1 MANPHNLEDTMRRHD
16 AALHDWLGELRV
28 DYGNSRDLHELTP
41 IDRNN
46 MPVLRVFSTPDRV
59 VAAVVDLLV
68 HSGWIAGNDPLVQA
82 ENAAKLRERA
92 LNDFAI
98 LPLPLMSIVRN
109 DPTPNPQDSGVPKV
123 FRRQRFNQG
132 TQTWEQHRWPGAYET
147 TYQVTFWCLKRYTE
161 VFFREWIHSRLGA
174 IGVAESEALVQVKHA
189 EPWGTIAQRLVFEGS
204 NDLSDLEGDGSRY
217 IRSEYTFRL
226 RTWLF
231 RNPHATTSYVHDLA
245 VGERDIAAG
254 EVSDDLVGASPPPA
268 PVSLNLF
275 SIYLPS
281 SRIPTHWP
289 RAGNAQVQRSTQQPR
304 EGAGGSLR
312 MTVTATTD
320 EVLISNRAVPLDN
333 QNRAVLS
340 LAASYRSTAP
350 VRIQVSSRDP
360 LVEPVTWLPNRRFA
374 LPARAAWTNLQ
385 FFTLIEQPVYSCTL
399 QGAGSSAITYLADVS
414 LVHVRTTRTL
424 PTSSTPSGPNT
435 VHTWAGLGSG
445 AHLVV
450 LAFGSGAVA
459 GTILVGAQ
467 GYAVDPA
474 QEVGLVALFTPT
486 SGAVTVTVPNTIP
499 IDAVYAQPF
508 LGSWRGTEV

>member
-1 MANPHNLEDTMRRHD
+1 MSTPHNLEDTMRRHD
-16 AALHDWLGELRV
+16 AALYDWLGGMRV

-46 MPVLRVFSTPDRV
+46 IPVLRVFSTPDRV
-59 VAAVVDLLV
+59 VAAVVDQLV
-68 HSGWIAGNDPLVQA
+68 HSGWIAGNDSNVQV
-82 ENAAKLRERA
+82 ENARKLRERA
-92 LNDFAI
+92 EDNFAV
-98 LPLPLMSIVRN
+98 LPLPIVSIVRN

-123 FRRQRFNQG
+123 FRRKVFNQA
-132 TQTWEQHRWPGAYET
+132 TQSWEQHRWPGAYET

-161 VFFREWIHSRLGA
+161 VFFREWVHSRLGA
-174 IGVAESEALVQVKHA
+174 IGVAESEALIPVKHDA
-189 EPWGTIAQRLVFEGS
+189 PWGTIEQRLVFEGS
-204 NDLSDLEGDGSRY
+204 SDLSDLEGDGSRY

-245 VGERDIAAG
+245 VSERDVAEG
-254 EVSDDLVGASPPPA
+254 EVSDDLVGSAPAAA

-275 SIYLPS
+275 SIYLPP

-289 RAGNAQVQRSTQQPR
+289 RAGSATVQRSSQEPR
-304 EGAGGSLR
+304 PGASGLR
-312 MTVTATTD
+312 MTVTTSAD

-350 VRIQVSSRDP
+350 VRIQLSSRDP
-360 LVEPVTWLPNRRFA
+360 NVDPVTWIPNRRFN
-374 LPARAAWTNLQ
+374 LPARQGWTGLQ
-385 FFTLIEQPVYSCTL
+385 FFALIEQPIFSCTL

-424 PTSSTPSGPNT
+424 PNSSTPSGPNT
-435 VHTWAGLGSG
+435 IHTWTGLGAG

-450 LAFGSGAVA
+450 IAFGAGAAA

-474 QEVGLVALFTPT
+474 QEVGLVALFTPA
-486 SGAVTVTVPNTIP
+486 SGGVTVTVPNTIP
-499 IDAVYAQPF
+499 VDAVYAQPF
-508 LGSWRGTEV
+508 LGAWRGTEV

>member
-1 MANPHNLEDTMRRHD
+1 MATPHNYEDTMRRHD

-28 DYGNSRDLHELTP
+28 DYGDNRDLHELTP

-46 MPVLRVFSTPDRV
+46 VSVLRVFSTPDRV
-59 VAAVVDLLV
+59 VAAVVDRLV
-68 HSGWIAGNDPLVQA
+68 HTGWIAGNDSLVQA
-82 ENAAKLRERA
+82 ENAAKLRTRA
-92 LNDFAI
+92 ESNFAV
-98 LPLPLMSIVRN
+98 LPLPLVSIVRN

-123 FRRQRFNQG
+123 FRRKVFNQV

-161 VFFREWIHSRLGA
+161 VFFREWVHSRLGS
-174 IGVAESEALVQVKHA
+174 IGVAESEVLIPVKH
-189 EPWGTIAQRLVFEGS
+189 EDPWGTIEQRLVFEGS
-204 NDLSDLEGDGSRY
+204 SDLSDLEGDGSRY

-231 RNPHATTSYVHDLA
+231 RNVHATTSYVHDLA
-245 VGERDIAAG
+245 VSERDVAEG
-254 EVSDDLVGASPPPA
+254 EVSDDLTGTSPASS

-275 SIYLPS
+275 SIYLPP

-289 RAGNAQVQRSTQQPR
+289 RAGAATVQLSSQQPR
-304 EGAGGSLR
+304 PGARGLR
-312 MTVTATTD
+312 VTVTASTD

-340 LAASYRSTAP
+340 LAAAYRSTALAR
-350 VRIQVSSRDP
+350 VQVSSRDP
-360 LVEPVTWLPNRRFA
+360 GVEPVVWIPNRRFN
-374 LPARAAWTNLQ
+374 LPARAAWTGFQ
-385 FFTLIEQPVYSCTL
+385 FFALIEQPIFSCTL

-414 LVHVRTTRTL
+414 LVHVRTTRT
-424 PTSSTPSGPNT
+424 PPDSSVPSGPNT
-435 VHTWAGLGSG
+435 VHTWTGLGGG

-450 LAFGSGAVA
+450 LAFGTGAVA

-467 GYAVDPA
+467 GYSIDPS
-474 QEVGLVALFTPT
+474 QEVGLVALFTPV
-486 SGAVTVTVPNTIP
+486 SGSVTVTVPNTIP
-499 IDAVYAQPF
+499 VDAVYVQPF